1 MATRLAV
8 KQLRIFCMTQ
18 PPRRRYF
25 LVSTAKRANSPS
37 YFTGSKQALTS
48 ILSSRRR
55 GRLLSN
61 IQRSLATSKDG
72 KDGDNDG
79 DEKKEVEE
87 GPSSQ
92 EADMHEEEEE
102 ELDLIPHPFS
112 RRSAPL
118 AEVTVPDDFPEVPVL
133 ALSRQPL
140 FPKFVKI
147 LEVSSLVP
155 STVVLCSGLPDP
167 MCMRRHKTIGLQM
180 SILTDWPRIVVML
193 SRILCRQCT

>member
-1 MATRLAV
+1 M
-8 KQLRIFCMTQ
+8 
-18 PPRRRYF
+18 
-25 LVSTAKRANSPS
+25 STAKRANSPS
-37 YFTGSKQALTS
+37 YFTGSKQDLTS
-48 ILSSRRR
+48 ILSSWRR
-55 GRLLSN
+55 GSLFSH

-72 KDGDNDG
+72 EDGDSDG

-87 GPSSQ
+87 GASSQ

-112 RRSAPL
+112 RRNAPL

-147 LEVSSLVP
+147 LEVSSSLVS

-167 MCMRRHKTIGLQM
+167 MCMRRHKGIAL
-180 SILTDWPRIVVML
+180 
-193 SRILCRQCT
+193 

>member
-1 MATRLAV
+1 MS
-8 KQLRIFCMTQ
+8 I
-18 PPRRRYF
+18 
-25 LVSTAKRANSPS
+25 AKRAKSPS
-37 YFTGSKQALTS
+37 YFTGSKQDLTS
-48 ILSSRRR
+48 ILSFWRR
-55 GRLLSN
+55 GSLLSN

-72 KDGDNDG
+72 EDGDNDG
-79 DEKKEVEE
+79 DEKKEVVEE

-92 EADMHEEEEE
+92 EADIHEEEEE

-118 AEVTVPDDFPEVPVL
+118 AEVTVPDDLPEVPVL

-167 MCMRRHKTIGLQM
+167 MCMRRHKGIAL
-180 SILTDWPRIVVML
+180 
-193 SRILCRQCT
+193 